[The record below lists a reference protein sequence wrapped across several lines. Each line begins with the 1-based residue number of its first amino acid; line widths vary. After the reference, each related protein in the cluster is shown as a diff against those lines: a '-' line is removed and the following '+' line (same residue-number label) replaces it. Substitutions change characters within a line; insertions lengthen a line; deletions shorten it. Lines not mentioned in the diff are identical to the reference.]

1 MNMRISLVNGL
12 FYFSL
17 STFALII
24 SYSVFNQADSTI
36 ISNNQAS
43 ENRQPLTS
51 DNKQTIS
58 QPATN
63 LVIENIEYANYQSSF
78 GPLPKSL
85 KNTYIP
91 LHFEITEDG
100 QLVVTRSI
108 RSLIEYFLSANSQE
122 SIATITGR
130 IRELMDSALQ
140 EPARSQ
146 AKQVLKQ
153 YIEYKQALIQI
164 EQHLA
169 DEQSQSGKQ
178 GDYQQ
183 ALQYR
188 TQARE
193 KYLSRAV
200 YDAFFAKDDSRDNY
214 TAGLLALKK
223 DPLLTDE
230 ERFQQTLLLEQSL
243 PLEEQAIKKAQHQ
256 RESLQVDVMKARE
269 SGAGD
274 ADIFQ
279 MRAQVYDQETAERF
293 AKSDQKQAKW
303 NERFAHYRQQRQQI
317 MAGVGMTDEDKESQI
332 RTLKTELFNANE
344 QRRLSTLDR
353 LADNQAP

>member
-1 MNMRISLVNGL
+1 MNMRLGLINTL
-12 FYFSL
+12 FYFAVGSL
-17 STFALII
+17 ILILCYPLFTNTH
-24 SYSVFNQADSTI
+24 SKI
-36 ISNNQAS
+36 IDNNQTL
-43 ENRQPLTS
+43 NPQ
-51 DNKQTIS
+51 
-58 QPATN
+58 
-63 LVIENIEYANYQSSF
+63 VIPDPILEEDQFDVKTVTQNIHYHNYQSSF
-78 GPLPKSL
+78 GPLPNSL
-85 KNTYIP
+85 KNTHIP
-91 LHFEITEDG
+91 LHFKLTEDG

-130 IRELMDSALQ
+130 IRELMNNALQ

-164 EQHLA
+164 EQHLS
-169 DEQSQSGKQ
+169 DEQSLSGKL

-183 ALQYR
+183 VLKYR
-188 TQARE
+188 TLARE
-193 KYLSRAV
+193 KYLSRDV

-223 DPLLTDE
+223 DPSLTDE
-230 ERFQQTLLLEQSL
+230 ERYQQTLILEQSL
-243 PLEEQAIKKAQHQ
+243 PPEEQAIKEAQHQ
-256 RESLQVDVMKARE
+256 RESLQVNIIKARDT
-269 SGAGD
+269 GASD

-279 MRAQVYDQETAERF
+279 MRAQVYDHETAERF
-293 AKSDQKQAKW
+293 SKSDQKQTVW

-317 MAGVGMTDEDKESQI
+317 LAGEGMTDDDKESQI
-332 RTLKTELFNANE
+332 NALQTELFNEHE

-353 LADNQAP
+353 LADNRVK

>member
-1 MNMRISLVNGL
+1 MNMRISLVNLL
-12 FYFSL
+12 FYL
-17 STFALII
+17 SISILVLII
-24 SYSVFNQADSTI
+24 SYSFFNQADSTI
-36 ISNNQAS
+36 ISNNPAS
-43 ENRQPLTS
+43 ESRQPLTS
-51 DNKQTIS
+51 ENRQVDS
-58 QPATN
+58 QPEAN
-63 LVIENIEYANYQSSF
+63 LVIHNIEYANYQSSF
-78 GPLPKSL
+78 GPLPNAL
-85 KNTYIP
+85 KDTRIP
-91 LHFEITEDG
+91 LHFKLTEDG

-130 IRELMDSALQ
+130 IRELMDNALQ

-164 EQHLA
+164 EQHLS
-169 DEQSQSGKQ
+169 DEQNLSGKQ

-183 ALQYR
+183 VLQYR

-193 KYLSRAV
+193 KYLSREV
-200 YDAFFAKDDSRDNY
+200 YDAFFKKDDSRDNY
-214 TAGLLALKK
+214 TAGILALKK
-223 DPLLTDE
+223 DPSLTDE
-230 ERFQQTLLLEQSL
+230 EIFQQTLLLEQSL
-243 PLEEQAIKKAQHQ
+243 PPEEQAIKKAQHQ
-256 RESLQVDVMKARE
+256 RERLQVDVMKARDT
-269 SGAGD
+269 GAND

-303 NERFAHYRQQRQQI
+303 NGRFAHYRQQRQQI
-317 MAGVGMTDEDKESQI
+317 MAGVGMTDEDKESQVHA
-332 RTLKTELFNANE
+332 LQTELFNDNE

-353 LADNQAP
+353 LADNRVH

>member
-1 MNMRISLVNGL
+1 MSMRINPVNVL
-12 FYFSL
+12 FYFSISIL
-17 STFALII
+17 VLII
-24 SYSVFNQADSTI
+24 SSSFFNQADSTI
-36 ISNNQAS
+36 ISNNPAS
-43 ENRQPLTS
+43 ESRQPLTP
-51 DNKQTIS
+51 DNKHGIN
-58 QPATN
+58 QPTTN
-63 LVIENIEYANYQSSF
+63 LVIENIEYAHYQSSF

-85 KNTYIP
+85 KNTHIP
-91 LHFEITEDG
+91 LHFKLTEDG

-146 AKQVLKQ
+146 AKEVLKQ
-153 YIEYKQALIQI
+153 YIEYKHALIQI
-164 EQHLA
+164 EQHLS
-169 DEQSQSGKQ
+169 DEQVLSGNQ

-183 ALQYR
+183 VFQYR

-193 KYLSRAV
+193 KYLSREV
-200 YDAFFAKDDSRDNY
+200 YDAFFKKDDSRDNY
-214 TAGLLALKK
+214 TAGILALKK
-223 DPLLTDE
+223 DPSFTDE
-230 ERFQQTLLLEQSL
+230 ERTQQILLLEQSL
-243 PLEEQAIKKAQHQ
+243 PPEEQAIKTAQHR
-256 RESLQVDVMKARE
+256 RESLQMDVMKARDT
-269 SGAGD
+269 GAND

-303 NERFAHYRQQRQQI
+303 NGRFAHYRQQRQQI
-317 MAGVGMTDEDKESQI
+317 MAGVGMTDEDKESQVHA
-332 RTLKTELFNANE
+332 LQTELFNDNE

-353 LADNQAP
+353 LADNRVH

>member
-1 MNMRISLVNGL
+1 MSMRINPVNVL
-12 FYFSL
+12 FYFSI
-17 STFALII
+17 SIFALII
-24 SYSVFNQADSTI
+24 SSSFFNQADSTI
-36 ISNNQAS
+36 ISNNPAS
-43 ENRQPLTS
+43 ESRQPLTP
-51 DNKQTIS
+51 DNKHGIN
-58 QPATN
+58 QPTTN
-63 LVIENIEYANYQSSF
+63 LVIENIEYAHYQSSF

-85 KNTYIP
+85 KNTHIP
-91 LHFEITEDG
+91 LHFKLTEDG

-146 AKQVLKQ
+146 AKEVLKQ

-164 EQHLA
+164 EQQLS
-169 DEQSQSGKQ
+169 DEQNLSGKQ

-183 ALQYR
+183 VLQYR

-193 KYLSRAV
+193 KYLSREI

-214 TAGLLALKK
+214 TAGVLALKK
-223 DPLLTDE
+223 DPSLTNE
-230 ERFQQTLLLEQSL
+230 ERTQQILLLEQSL
-243 PLEEQAIKKAQHQ
+243 PPEEQTIKTAQHQ
-256 RESLQVDVMKARE
+256 RESLQHNIKQARE
-269 SGAGD
+269 SGASD

-293 AKSDQKQAKW
+293 AKSDQKQVSWDA
-303 NERFAHYRQQRQQI
+303 RFAHYRSQRQSI
-317 MAGVGMTDEDKESQI
+317 TAAAGMSGQDKKNEI
-332 RTLKTELFNANE
+332 RALQSELFNQHE
-344 QRRLSTLDR
+344 QRRLATLDR
-353 LADNQAP
+353 MADNLGQ